1 MSQATASAGGIA
13 ELDAE
18 RQRERSAYG
27 EGALIVC
34 DRVVRIYAGDG
45 IEVQALQG
53 LDLLVA
59 QGELTA
65 VIGASGSGKSTL
77 MNILAGLDRPTAGT
91 VRVDGHD
98 LGSLTGRER
107 LAYRRGVVGFIWQ
120 QTSRNLLPYLTGQQ
134 NVLLP
139 MRLAGAGRRDRM
151 RRANELLDALGVANC
166 AQRIPEQM
174 SGGEQQRT
182 AIATALANRPR
193 LLLADEPTGELDT
206 ASAHDVFTALQTANA
221 ELGATVLVV
230 THDPAVSAQVRRTIA
245 IRDGRTSSETLRH
258 GTAGAP
264 GQAAPVAVE
273 YAVLDRAGRVQLPSE
288 MTARLGMRDR
298 VRLQEQPD
306 HIRVWPDRPAA
317 PPGGLESPP
326 GTSSPAAGRT
336 EMAASPAAASAAP
349 AAAPLVTVCDVAR
362 TFGRGGAAVHALR
375 GVSFNVPVG
384 QLVAVRG
391 RSGCGKTTL
400 LNIVGGLDAPTSGTV
415 RVAGREVTAMTE
427 RERLLLR
434 RSTVA
439 FIFQSFGLI
448 PTLSAA
454 ENVGIPLRITG
465 TEPRVRE
472 ERVRMLLSVV
482 GLDDHAEQRPNE
494 LSGGEQQRVAI
505 ARALA
510 GRPELLI
517 ADEPTGQLDSETG
530 RQVMRLLQTV
540 VRSEGITALVATH
553 DAGIVDLA
561 DEVLTLDDGK
571 MVA

>member
-1 MSQATASAGGIA
+1 
-13 ELDAE
+13 
-18 RQRERSAYG
+18 
-27 EGALIVC
+27 
-34 DRVVRIYAGDG
+34 
-45 IEVQALQG
+45 
-53 LDLLVA
+53 
-59 QGELTA
+59 
-65 VIGASGSGKSTL
+65 
-77 MNILAGLDRPTAGT
+77 
-91 VRVDGHD
+91 
-98 LGSLTGRER
+98 
-107 LAYRRGVVGFIWQ
+107 
-120 QTSRNLLPYLTGQQ
+120 
-134 NVLLP
+134 
-139 MRLAGAGRRDRM
+139 
-151 RRANELLDALGVANC
+151 
-166 AQRIPEQM
+166 
-174 SGGEQQRT
+174 
-182 AIATALANRPR
+182 
-193 LLLADEPTGELDT
+193 
-206 ASAHDVFTALQTANA
+206 
-221 ELGATVLVV
+221 
-230 THDPAVSAQVRRTIA
+230 
-245 IRDGRTSSETLRH
+245 
-258 GTAGAP
+258 
-264 GQAAPVAVE
+264 
-273 YAVLDRAGRVQLPSE
+273 
-288 MTARLGMRDR
+288 
-298 VRLQEQPD
+298 
-306 HIRVWPDRPAA
+306 
-317 PPGGLESPP
+317 
-326 GTSSPAAGRT
+326 
-336 EMAASPAAASAAP
+336 MAASPAAASAAP
-349 AAAPLVTVCDVAR
+349 AAAPLVAVCDVAR
-362 TFGRGGAAVHALR
+362 TFGRGATAVHALR

-454 ENVGIPLRITG
+454 ENIGIPLRITG

>member
-1 MSQATASAGGIA
+1 
-13 ELDAE
+13 
-18 RQRERSAYG
+18 
-27 EGALIVC
+27 
-34 DRVVRIYAGDG
+34 
-45 IEVQALQG
+45 
-53 LDLLVA
+53 
-59 QGELTA
+59 
-65 VIGASGSGKSTL
+65 
-77 MNILAGLDRPTAGT
+77 
-91 VRVDGHD
+91 
-98 LGSLTGRER
+98 
-107 LAYRRGVVGFIWQ
+107 
-120 QTSRNLLPYLTGQQ
+120 
-134 NVLLP
+134 
-139 MRLAGAGRRDRM
+139 
-151 RRANELLDALGVANC
+151 
-166 AQRIPEQM
+166 
-174 SGGEQQRT
+174 
-182 AIATALANRPR
+182 
-193 LLLADEPTGELDT
+193 
-206 ASAHDVFTALQTANA
+206 
-221 ELGATVLVV
+221 
-230 THDPAVSAQVRRTIA
+230 
-245 IRDGRTSSETLRH
+245 
-258 GTAGAP
+258 
-264 GQAAPVAVE
+264 
-273 YAVLDRAGRVQLPSE
+273 
-288 MTARLGMRDR
+288 
-298 VRLQEQPD
+298 
-306 HIRVWPDRPAA
+306 
-317 PPGGLESPP
+317 
-326 GTSSPAAGRT
+326 
-336 EMAASPAAASAAP
+336 MAASPVPAP
-349 AAAPLVTVCDVAR
+349 AAAPLVTVRDVAR
-362 TFGRGGAAVHALR
+362 TFGRGGTAVHALR

-465 TEPRVRE
+465 TEPRARE

-482 GLDDHAEQRPNE
+482 GLDDHAQQRPNE

-510 GRPELLI
+510 DPELLI

-561 DEVLTLDDGK
+561 DEVLTLEDGK